1 VISNN
6 ITLILYVT
14 GLVTASMILQF
25 ISPRLMVEKILKLK
39 VEGDTAEIFERHWGV
54 LVFVTGVLIMYA
66 GFDPAVRTPIL
77 AGALVEKAVLVLLV
91 LANYRKGYLR
101 NFTLMSAIAFDALC
115 VVIYLLYLL
124 GLS

>member
-1 VISNN
+1 MVSNN
-6 ITLILYVT
+6 ITPILYVT

-25 ISPRLMVEKILKLK
+25 ISPRLVVEKILKLK
-39 VEGDTAEIFERHWGV
+39 VEGDTAELFERHWGI

-77 AGALVEKAVLVLLV
+77 AGAILEKALLVLLV
-91 LANYRKGYLR
+91 LANYSKGFVR
-101 NFTLMSAIAFDALC
+101 NFAMMISFDALC